1 MPSLQE
7 LLAQKA
13 ELDKA
18 IAETQRAERTQ
29 AVAKVR
35 ALMAEHG
42 LKVADLSTRVPAAPR
57 PTKELATRKAP
68 IKFRNT
74 ATGDVWSGRGAQPK
88 WLREQLSKGRKLA
101 DFVV

>member
-18 IAETQRAERTQ
+18 IAETQRAERTH
-29 AVAKVR
+29 AIAKVR

-42 LKVADLSTRVPAAPR
+42 LKVSDLSARTPAAPR
-57 PTKELATRKAP
+57 ATREPAVRKAP

-88 WLREQLSKGRKLA
+88 WLREQIAQGRKLA
-101 DFVV
+101 DFAV

>member
-13 ELDKA
+13 ELEKV
-18 IAETQRAERTQ
+18 IVETQRAERTQ

-35 ALMAEHG
+35 ALMSEHG
-42 LKVADLSTRVPAAPR
+42 LKLADLSARTAGTPR
-57 PTKELATRKAP
+57 QAKEPGTRKAP

-88 WLREQLSKGRKLA
+88 WLREQLAQGRKIA
-101 DFVV
+101 DFAV

>member
-13 ELDKA
+13 ELDRI

-29 AVAKVR
+29 AIARVR
-35 ALMAEHG
+35 ALMAEYG
-42 LKVADLSTRVPAAPR
+42 LKPSDLSARAPAAPR
-57 PTKELATRKAP
+57 PTKEPGTRKAP

-88 WLREQLSKGRKLA
+88 WLREQLAQGRKLT
-101 DFVV
+101 DFAV

>member
-1 MPSLQE
+1 MPSLQQ
-7 LLAQKA
+7 LLEQKA
-13 ELDKA
+13 ELEKV
-18 IAETQRAERTQ
+18 IAETQRAERLQ

-42 LKVADLSTRVPAAPR
+42 LSIADLSTRAPAAPR
-57 PTKELATRKAP
+57 AAKEPRARKAP

-88 WLREQLSKGRKLA
+88 WLREQLAQGRKLT
-101 DFVV
+101 DFTV